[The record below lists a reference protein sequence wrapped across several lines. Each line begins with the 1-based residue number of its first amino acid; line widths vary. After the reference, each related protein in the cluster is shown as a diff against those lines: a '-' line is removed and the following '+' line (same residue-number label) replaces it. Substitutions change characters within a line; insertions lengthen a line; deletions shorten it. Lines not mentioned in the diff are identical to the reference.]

1 MWVAGKNVRQFLGIE
16 HMAPDLS
23 YGHSTTTTSH
33 QTGLGSWIPFPVVAS
48 FSPVS
53 HSPHDILFSPKATFW
68 LTQSTLRG
76 NGSHKFTFWPLQS
89 ELCQICFSSP
99 VVMSTWD
106 LCWISSISV
115 IALGFKTRGNH
126 AYHCK
131 AFSHT
136 LLPWLLWLD
145 HLSVVPGT
153 KCLGMSAFCLWE
165 GWRGREEQGERE
177 GEREGWGGREEQKR
191 GRGRGR
197 GRGRTHVLW
206 KHVLFTVYVHRLEI
220 VLLHS
225 RNQTLEKS
233 KRRVW

>member
-1 MWVAGKNVRQFLGIE
+1 MGPTNLHF
-16 HMAPDLS
+16 D
-23 YGHSTTTTSH
+23 
-33 QTGLGSWIPFPVVAS
+33 
-48 FSPVS
+48 
-53 HSPHDILFSPKATFW
+53 
-68 LTQSTLRG
+68 
-76 NGSHKFTFWPLQS
+76 QS

-131 AFSHT
+131 AFSRT

-153 KCLGMSAFCLWE
+153 KCLGMSVFCLWE
-165 GWRGREEQGERE
+165 GWRGREEQ
-177 GEREGWGGREEQKR
+177 KR
-191 GRGRGR
+191 WW

-220 VLLHS
+220 VWLHS
-225 RNQTLEKS
+225 LGTRPSKNQKGGSGKQGGVEVYTAEC
-233 KRRVW
+233 